1 MCEDPDSILTHRL
14 DTRRAID
21 ELELHLFELA
31 RDLQILARLD
41 RLLFSPPR
49 GTGKSLRARRL
60 STLFAS
66 SAADVL
72 GDLWHPGGRLVYYD
86 EIQPD
91 FDDNERIEYLKRI
104 TMEEPR
110 QPPRVRACRRPRES
124 DRAARDAARRGHER
138 RERGTRP
145 TRARR

>member
-1 MCEDPDSILTHRL
+1 MCEDPDSILTHPL
-14 DTRRAID
+14 DTRRDDYELEAYLF
-21 ELELHLFELA
+21 ELELD
-31 RDLQILARLD
+31 RQILARLN

-49 GTGKSLRARRL
+49 GTGKTLRGNHHL
-60 STLFAS
+60 
-66 SAADVL
+66 
-72 GDLWHPGGRLVYYD
+72 HCGRLVYYD

-110 QPPRVRACRRPRES
+110 KPPRVRACRRPRES
-124 DRAARDAARRGHER
+124 DRAARDAARRGHEH
-138 RERGTRP
+138 RERGSRP

>member
-1 MCEDPDSILTHRL
+1 MCEDPDSVLTQHL
-14 DTRRAID
+14 DTRRND
-21 ELELHLFELA
+21 YELEVYLFEIVLEWRSFA
-31 RDLQILARLD
+31 S
-41 RLLFSPPR
+41 LLCSHI
-49 GTGKSLRARRL
+49 GTGKTLRGNHW
-60 STLFAS
+60 SPCGC
-66 SAADVL
+66 V
-72 GDLWHPGGRLVYYD
+72 VYYD

-110 QPPRVRACRRPRES
+110 KPPRVRACRRPRES

>member
-31 RDLQILARLD
+31 QDLQILARLD

-49 GTGKSLRARRL
+49 GTGKSLRSRRL
-60 STLFAS
+60 SALFAS
-66 SAADVL
+66 SAADGL
-72 GDLWHPGGRLVYYD
+72 DNLWLCGRVVYYD

-104 TMEEPR
+104 TMEEPKK
-110 QPPRVRACRRPRES
+110 PPRVRACRRPRKS